1 MAFLCLGALSAAAAL
16 LDSTAVGAP
25 KSRPAGEAAMLCQ
38 AQVGTGQDP
47 SFCFFLVVNI
57 SPQPIRGPGLAM
69 HSGFVLPELSLGN
82 AELERPPQPMSV
94 AALQHGDA
102 AGLFVSLTDCV
113 LRRLTAWV

>member
-1 MAFLCLGALSAAAAL
+1 
-16 LDSTAVGAP
+16 
-25 KSRPAGEAAMLCQ
+25 MLCQ
-38 AQVGTGQDP
+38 AQVGTGQGP

-102 AGLFVSLTDCV
+102 VGLFVSLTDCD
-113 LRRLTAWV
+113 LRRMTAWV

>member
-1 MAFLCLGALSAAAAL
+1 MLPRADQQGKQLCSARRRLGL
-16 LDSTAVGAP
+16 VRAP
-25 KSRPAGEAAMLCQ
+25 HF
-38 AQVGTGQDP
+38 V
-47 SFCFFLVVNI
+47 FFLVVNI